1 MRTIRIGNYFEIPK
15 IDHEQPAMVT
25 RQEFYNFRNHVLR
38 VLRVFGTAGPMGEV
52 DLSVAEE
59 DQPSFSSEIIDNP
72 AFFVVD
78 DMYNE
83 QDRISIGECAPTNI
97 DAVVIESLCAMM
109 LMFPGWQFSFGLG
122 DSGFLCFSMPFW
134 LEADDFGTALPY
146 WKSLNGVK
154 SQLTSVLQSRYP
166 IR

>member
-83 QDRISIGECAPTNI
+83 QDRISIVECAPTNI
-97 DAVVIESLCAMM
+97 DAVVIESL
-109 LMFPGWQFSFGLG
+109 
-122 DSGFLCFSMPFW
+122 
-134 LEADDFGTALPY
+134 
-146 WKSLNGVK
+146 
-154 SQLTSVLQSRYP
+154 
-166 IR
+166 